1 MPPATPPNTNPNNNA
16 IPPVPPPNHNL
27 INNSRGLKL
36 GKRLFLI
43 LILILLALH
52 VINVCLQ
59 VYIAGDLIAEN
70 EILKNLNEAKKMEVL
85 WWKAFRIEKS
95 NPVCHC
101 VLNLE

>member
-16 IPPVPPPNHNL
+16 IPPAPPPNNNP

-52 VINVCLQ
+52 VINICLQ
-59 VYIAGDLIAEN
+59 VYIAGHLIAEN

-85 WWKAFRIEKS
+85 WWKAFRIEKF

>member
-1 MPPATPPNTNPNNNA
+1 
-16 IPPVPPPNHNL
+16 
-27 INNSRGLKL
+27 
-36 GKRLFLI
+36 
-43 LILILLALH
+43 
-52 VINVCLQ
+52 

-85 WWKAFRIEKS
+85 WWKAFRIEKF